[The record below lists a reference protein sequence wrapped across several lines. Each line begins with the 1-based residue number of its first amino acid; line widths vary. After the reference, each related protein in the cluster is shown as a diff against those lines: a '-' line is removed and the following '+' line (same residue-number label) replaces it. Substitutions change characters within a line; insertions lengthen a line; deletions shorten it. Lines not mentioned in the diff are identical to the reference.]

1 MSLKIELTNF
11 ETPDDEM
18 TYGDFVIHFEH
29 LLIRNIYTYDQIK
42 ESLLQETLE
51 KYYEIFQ
58 KCIAISIGLLSMLN
72 NYNKNDIINTE
83 VSDFIGE
90 NYADNTTDE
99 LKN

>member
-29 LLIRNIYTYDQIK
+29 LLIRNIYIYDQIK

-51 KYYEIFQ
+51 KYYEIF
-58 KCIAISIGLLSMLN
+58 
-72 NYNKNDIINTE
+72 
-83 VSDFIGE
+83 
-90 NYADNTTDE
+90 
-99 LKN
+99 